1 MKNARAGC
9 SCRTRRGKQLF
20 AKIRRCFPGAREHLE
35 MAESVFERE
44 SVGGLPILDRCVSRA
59 ASIARKSSRIRVSSQ
74 SEVLMSNIV
83 QALETA
89 AAILLSVVVLTS
101 IIAAVAVKRGEVAL
115 SKDRH

>member
-1 MKNARAGC
+1 MR
-9 SCRTRRGKQLF
+9 
-20 AKIRRCFPGAREHLE
+20 
-35 MAESVFERE
+35 M
-44 SVGGLPILDRCVSRA
+44 RA
-59 ASIARKSSRIRVSSQ
+59 APAGLAMRNSRSRKFGDIFQEHVNIWKRSNPYSSGKASVVFLLWTDVCHEPHRSRENSSRIRVSSQ